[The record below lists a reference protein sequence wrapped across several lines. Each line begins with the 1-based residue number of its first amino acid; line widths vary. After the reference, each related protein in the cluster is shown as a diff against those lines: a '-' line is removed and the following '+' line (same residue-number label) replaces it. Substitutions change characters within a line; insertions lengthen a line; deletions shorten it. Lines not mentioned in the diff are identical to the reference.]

1 MTVPESKGLARIQT
15 VLERLLDPDSG
26 CPWDLKQTP
35 DTVRLYF
42 LEEAYE
48 LLEAVEQGDPEGVK
62 EELGDCFF
70 LLCFLA
76 RLYQTRGRFSLEEAL
91 EAAADKMISRHP
103 HIFSASENLNSAE
116 EVRAQWHQI
125 KRKEKPASLLGGV
138 PRNLPALLRTHR
150 LTERAARVGFDWGGP
165 EEVLK
170 TLEQEQEEFSEAC
183 TAGRAQH
190 MAAELGD
197 VLFTW
202 ANLARHLKI
211 NAEDALR
218 GANDRFAGRFQFIEE
233 ELVRRGKS
241 VEQAG
246 LEEMDA
252 LWDEAKKRGL

>member
-1 MTVPESKGLARIQT
+1 MPTPPSKGLARIQA
-15 VLERLLDPDSG
+15 VLERLLNPESG

-35 DTVRLYF
+35 DTIRLYF

-48 LLEAVEQGDPEGVK
+48 LLEAVENGTPDDVK

-76 RLYQTRGRFSLEEAL
+76 RLFEAGGRFSLEETL
-91 EAAADKMISRHP
+91 DAAADKMIARHP
-103 HIFSASENLNSAE
+103 HIFSGTENLHSAE

-125 KRKEKPASLLGGV
+125 KRREKPASLLGGV

-170 TLEQEQEEFSEAC
+170 TLEQEHLEFSQARSEGQPQR
-183 TAGRAQH
+183 T
-190 MAAELGD
+190 AAELGD
-197 VLFTW
+197 ILFTL

-218 GANDRFAGRFQFIEE
+218 GANDRFAGRFQFIEQ
-233 ELVRRGKS
+233 ELARTGRS
-241 VEQAG
+241 VEQAC

>member
-1 MTVPESKGLARIQT
+1 MTLPESKGLARVQA
-15 VLERLLDPDSG
+15 VLERLLDPETG

-48 LLEAVEQGDPEGVK
+48 LLEAVENETPDQVK

-76 RLYQTRGRFSLEEAL
+76 RLFQTQGHFNLEEAL
-91 EAAADKMISRHP
+91 EASADKMMARHP
-103 HIFSASENLNSAE
+103 HIFSDSENLANAE

-150 LTERAARVGFDWGGP
+150 MTERAARVGFDWGGP
-165 EEVLK
+165 EEVLI
-170 TLEQEQEEFSEAC
+170 TLEQEQQEFSQARSEGHQER
-183 TAGRAQH
+183 T
-190 MAAELGD
+190 AAELGD
-197 VLFTW
+197 VLFTM

-218 GANDRFAGRFQFIEE
+218 GANERFADRFQFIESQ
-233 ELVRRGKS
+233 LAVKGITL
-241 VEQAG
+241 EQAG